1 MNPDLYDLMLNTER
15 FSPGEATDLLA
26 SRASAPSFKPKPA
39 SLEAVDDLALASK
52 IRAHLAMDGRL
63 ATAWLDVRA
72 EQGKVILGG
81 LVETEKERT
90 LAEEI
95 VRTIE
100 GAKEVENDI
109 GFKLL
114 GTGL

>member
-1 MNPDLYDLMLNTER
+1 ME
-15 FSPGEATDLLA
+15 
-26 SRASAPSFKPKPA
+26 
-39 SLEAVDDLALASK
+39 DLALASK

-63 ATAWLDVRA
+63 ATAWLEVRA
-72 EQGKVILGG
+72 EGGKVVLGG
-81 LVETEKERT
+81 LVETEKERM

-95 VRTIE
+95 VRTLA
-100 GAKEVENDI
+100 GVKEVENDI